1 MSSESRDEPGNPT
14 GPVSATGV
22 RRWLYVGVGLV
33 FVGLGLIGA
42 FVPVLPTT
50 PFLLLA
56 SWAFVRS
63 EPRLHRWLLDL
74 PGCGPL
80 VREWEERRTVSRGAK
95 RAAYVTVAAAIGLSL
110 AFGNLSGPLIALLLV
125 LAAIGLTVVYR
136 LPVAETRAPEPGSRG
151 NPLPPEAPS
160 IREPSNP

>member
-1 MSSESRDEPGNPT
+1 MSSERRDEPESGSA
-14 GPVSATGV
+14 PVSATGV
-22 RRWLYVGVGLV
+22 RRWLYVGAGLV
-33 FVGLGLIGA
+33 FVGLGLVGA

-95 RAAYVTVAAAIGLSL
+95 RAAYVTVVAAIGLSL
-110 AFGNLSGPLIALLLV
+110 AFGNLSVPLVALLLG

-136 LPVAETRAPEPGSRG
+136 LPVTGQAPPEPGSRG

-160 IREPSNP
+160 FREPSKP